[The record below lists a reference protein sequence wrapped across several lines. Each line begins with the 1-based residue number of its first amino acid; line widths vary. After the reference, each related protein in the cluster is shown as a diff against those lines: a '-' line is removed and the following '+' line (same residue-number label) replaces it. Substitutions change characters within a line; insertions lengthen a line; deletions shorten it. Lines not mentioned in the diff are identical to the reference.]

1 MLAILSP
8 LLGIFGSLLPNVVK
22 IFERKQELK
31 HDLAIAELQMEA
43 AKQGAHFQLD
53 LENVK
58 ADSAEGESLRSH
70 DSSIDG
76 GKFVNALRAFVRPFI
91 TYTFFFLFCAVK
103 IAAAYVMI
111 QTGQSIPEMLKA
123 VWDLET
129 MALFSTIIAFW
140 FGSRTLEKMDSRVR
154 RKK

>member
-1 MLAILSP
+1 MLALLSP
-8 LLGIFGSLLPNVVK
+8 LFGIFGSLLPNIVK

-31 HDLAIAELQMEA
+31 HDIEIAKLQMEA
-43 AKQGAHFQLD
+43 AKQGAQFQLD

-58 ADSAEGESLRSH
+58 ADTAEGESLRSH
-70 DSSIDG
+70 DASLDG
-76 GKFVNALRAFVRPFI
+76 GKFINALRAFVRPFI

-111 QTGQSIPEMLKA
+111 SNGQSIPEMLKV
-123 VWDLET
+123 VWDTET

-154 RKK
+154 KKK